1 MAQPGRFPAKL
12 SPMFAPGPKVE
23 EVSAAGRAHH
33 TLPGR
38 TLAALAEPSGCNT
51 SPMPAPTPD
60 YEGEH
65 PLCNAVSAS
74 ATLMSTQ
81 RSPLRPRNRA
91 GDETPTSPLLPG
103 AAAAPVRTSMD
114 FEAAEALAW
123 LANGKQTAAQAGPD
137 GAVGIEQR
145 QPDPASTPAWEGA
158 GPGGALGRVDGQGMP
173 GVPHRRLSYE
183 DDARKRMG
191 SMAEPSMGEDG
202 GDARCPK
209 TYSLSSRVGQAAL
222 SILEYVTIHE
232 VSYRSAGMRG
242 VPERVLRQEF
252 GNNPDTSKALRC
264 LVTEGELQREGRGGR
279 KDPFSYTLTA
289 HPRPASSDAG
299 AGRGDDTGPAPR
311 ALRSGG
317 QDSGAD
323 AGVVSRAPRGPE
335 LGPPAPAP
343 APRSQR
349 TAARQ
354 AAAQGAGHA
363 TARQAAA
370 PCAPP
375 QRQRSTPVQDE
386 EDALWSALARV
397 KRRRRTALAPASTCD
412 SSASEAAAP
421 PPAAAPPAAHPPA
434 QAQAWAAHASGHM
447 HAPGHAQRPGHSQA
461 QGHPQAP
468 PHAQAPPRAAA
479 RPASPGRPPL
489 STLPGGLHEHAVLN
503 AYFSAAVVR
512 QRAQQAAAA
521 EAHHAAWMHPSAL
534 PPSFLHAGGVAM
546 PTVPHHG
553 AQRPPADGQAAHK
566 ALPRV
571 NPYLAAQ
578 LYWQMTGGG
587 GGGRP

>member
-137 GAVGIEQR
+137 GAVGVEQR

-279 KDPFSYTLTA
+279 KDPFSYT
-289 HPRPASSDAG
+289 
-299 AGRGDDTGPAPR
+299 
-311 ALRSGG
+311 
-317 QDSGAD
+317 
-323 AGVVSRAPRGPE
+323 
-335 LGPPAPAP
+335 
-343 APRSQR
+343 
-349 TAARQ
+349 
-354 AAAQGAGHA
+354 
-363 TARQAAA
+363 
-370 PCAPP
+370 
-375 QRQRSTPVQDE
+375 
-386 EDALWSALARV
+386 
-397 KRRRRTALAPASTCD
+397 
-412 SSASEAAAP
+412 
-421 PPAAAPPAAHPPA
+421 
-434 QAQAWAAHASGHM
+434 
-447 HAPGHAQRPGHSQA
+447 
-461 QGHPQAP
+461 
-468 PHAQAPPRAAA
+468 
-479 RPASPGRPPL
+479 
-489 STLPGGLHEHAVLN
+489 HAVLN
-503 AYFSAAVVR
+503 AYFSAAVAR

-578 LYWQMTGGG
+578 LNPFFEEPTLRARHPRRNSLYQSCDCCLS
-587 GGGRP
+587 RNPSVN

>member
-1 MAQPGRFPAKL
+1 MARACPACPTAASPTRTTPASAWDQWRSPAWARMAGTPGVPRPTAFRRASARPHFP
-12 SPMFAPGPKVE
+12 SW
-23 EVSAAGRAHH
+23 S
-33 TLPGR
+33 
-38 TLAALAEPSGCNT
+38 T
-51 SPMPAPTPD
+51 SPFTRSPTARPACGACRSACSGRKRGALWIQKGGRRGRSPIEAAPWSPRSHPS
-60 YEGEH
+60 H
-65 PLCNAVSAS
+65 PLCPAAH
-74 ATLMSTQ
+74 TLTPILVAP
-81 RSPLRPRNRA
+81 PL
-91 GDETPTSPLLPG
+91 SLLLLP
-103 AAAAPVRTSMD
+103 
-114 FEAAEALAW
+114 
-123 LANGKQTAAQAGPD
+123 
-137 GAVGIEQR
+137 
-145 QPDPASTPAWEGA
+145 PA
-158 GPGGALGRVDGQGMP
+158 
-173 GVPHRRLSYE
+173 
-183 DDARKRMG
+183 
-191 SMAEPSMGEDG
+191 
-202 GDARCPK
+202 
-209 TYSLSSRVGQAAL
+209 
-222 SILEYVTIHE
+222 
-232 VSYRSAGMRG
+232 
-242 VPERVLRQEF
+242 RQEF